1 MSGSVGISK
10 WRQLGLWL
18 WSLQG
23 GRNGDIISVVIDLK
37 VEVKPREGMRKG
49 QSYSL
54 DTITYGSTVKEAKE
68 KRRPRRIIQA
78 RPLENQ
84 EEKSFKKEVIKCVKH
99 AQSQVREGLECARFR
114 NMVVTSDLSES
125 SFNGE

>member
-1 MSGSVGISK
+1 MGISK

-23 GRNGDIISVVIDLK
+23 GKNGDIISVVIDLK

-54 DTITYGSTVKEAKE
+54 DTITYGSAVKEAKE
-68 KRRPRRIIQA
+68 KGRPRRIIQA

-84 EEKSFKKEVIKCVKH
+84 EEKSLKKEEIKCVKH
-99 AQSQVREGLECARFR
+99 AQR
-114 NMVVTSDLSES
+114 S
-125 SFNGE
+125 SKRGFGMC

>member
-10 WRQLGLWL
+10 WRQPALWL

-23 GRNGDIISVVIDLK
+23 GGNGDIISVVIDLK
-37 VEVKPREGMRKG
+37 VEVKPWEGMRKG

-68 KRRPRRIIQA
+68 KRRPRRIIQV
-78 RPLENQ
+78 RPSENQ

-99 AQSQVREGLECARFR
+99 AQR
-114 NMVVTSDLSES
+114 S
-125 SFNGE
+125 SKRGFGMC